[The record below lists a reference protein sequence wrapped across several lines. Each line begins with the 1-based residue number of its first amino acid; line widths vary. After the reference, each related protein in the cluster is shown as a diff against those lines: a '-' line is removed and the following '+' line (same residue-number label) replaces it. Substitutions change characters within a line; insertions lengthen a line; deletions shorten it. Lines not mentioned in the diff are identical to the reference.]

1 MTVVTRFIT
10 LNSETVKKEQIELEK
25 KDRETLVEDMSE
37 IDKFLGTWKFQS
49 QSDTIE
55 ETLKAQ
61 GINILSFDSFE
72 TSSKYSNLLK

>member
-10 LNSETVKKEQIELEK
+10 LNSETVKKEQTELEK
-25 KDRETLVEDMSE
+25 KDRETFAEDMSE

-61 GINILSFDSFE
+61 GINTLSFDSFE
-72 TSSKYSNLLK
+72 TRSK

>member
-25 KDRETLVEDMSE
+25 KKIEKVEDMSE
-37 IDKFLGTWKFQS
+37 IDKFLGTWKFQF

-61 GINILSFDSFE
+61 GINTLSFDSFE
-72 TSSKYSNLLK
+72 TRSK